1 MADYTVLNQ
10 QGLTFGGLSKQYG
23 DFFVPSFEV
32 KVGGSKIGDGIDMV
46 IASVSVDT
54 SLEKADTCSFTVT
67 NAFDIESR
75 EFKWLDQYL
84 TIGKEVQI
92 DMGYKD
98 KLGTVFHGYITSV
111 RYELSSW
118 DQTSVVVSGM
128 DYSFKLMKGIK
139 SKVFSKVKDSD
150 VASQVISGA
159 GLTAK
164 VDSTT
169 IVHDMIQQVGISDY
183 QFLSW
188 LADRNGYEFFVSG
201 KNVHFRKMHQNKS
214 PSVTLTWAQNLI
226 SLYKEDDLN
235 DQAGVVKVRSW
246 DYKTK
251 KVLTGQAS
259 AISKVDS
266 GQDGKTVLGNVLGTV
281 EDNYMSEARTQAQ
294 ADAEATAIQSSKA
307 MKLVSG
313 EAICIGIPQIRAG
326 QYVQLAGLGSKLNKV
341 YYVTSARH
349 NIDESGYTTTLT
361 IGGNV
366 V

>member
-10 QGLTFGGLSKQYG
+10 QSLTIDSLSKQYS
-23 DFFVPSFEV
+23 DFIAPSFKI
-32 KVGGSKIGDGIDMV
+32 KVGGSNIVAANDMV
-46 IASVSVDT
+46 IAGISVDT
-54 SLEKADTCSFTVT
+54 SLDKADSFCFTVT
-67 NAFDIESR
+67 NAFNMVKK
-75 EFKWLDQYL
+75 EFEWLDQYL
-84 TIGKEVQI
+84 TIGKEIQI

-98 KLGTVFHGYITSV
+98 ALGTVFNGYITSV
-111 RYELSSW
+111 RYELTSW
-118 DQTSVVVSGM
+118 DQTCVVVSGM

-164 VDSTT
+164 VDATT
-169 IVHDMIQQVGISDY
+169 VVHDIVQQVGSTDY
-183 QFLSW
+183 QFLNW
-188 LADRNGYEFFVSG
+188 LAERNGYEFFVSG
-201 KNVHFRKMHQNKS
+201 KNVHFRKMHDNKN
-214 PSVTLTWAQNLI
+214 PVVTLTWGQNLT

-251 KVLTGQAS
+251 QALTGQAS
-259 AISKVDS
+259 TLSKVDS
-266 GQDGKTVLGNVLGTV
+266 GKDGKTVLGSLLGTV
-281 EDNYMSEARTQAQ
+281 EDNYYSEARTLEQANI
-294 ADAEATAIQSSKA
+294 EANAIQTRMA

-313 EAICIGIPQIRAG
+313 EATCIGIPQIRAG
-326 QYVQLAGLGSKLNKV
+326 NYVKLAGLGSKLNKV
-341 YYVTSARH
+341 YYVTAARH
-349 NIDESGYTTTLT
+349 NIDESGYITTLT